1 MTVRNITEAKAH
13 AKALRSA
20 LAAQGTVVGHAQAL
34 ELIARQNG
42 ARDWN
47 TLSAQLANQAPV
59 SVQVPLPAPPLP
71 MHMHMH
77 MHQRVQGS
85 YLGQA
90 FTGTIK
96 AVSSFGA
103 HYSVTVR
110 LDEPVDTVTFEGFS
124 NMRRVIRGVVDL
136 DGIAIRKSSNGM
148 PHLTL
153 RVL

>member
-1 MTVRNITEAKAH
+1 MTVRNFTEAKAQ
-13 AKALRSA
+13 AKAPRSA

-47 TLSAQLANQAPV
+47 TLSAQLAKPAPV
-59 SVQVPLPAPPLP
+59 SVQVPVPAPLPLP
-71 MHMHMH
+71 MQ
-77 MHQRVQGS
+77 QRVQGS

-96 AVSSFGA
+96 AMSSFEA

-110 LDEPVDTVTFEGFS
+110 RDEPVDTVTFEGFS
-124 NMRRVIRGVVDL
+124 NMRRMISGVVDM
-136 DGIAIRKSSNGM
+136 DAIAIPKTSNGM

>member
-1 MTVRNITEAKAH
+1 MTVRNITEAKAQ

-47 TLSAQLANQAPV
+47 TLSAQLANAAPV
-59 SVQVPLPAPPLP
+59 WVPVAVAAPVPAPLP
-71 MHMHMH
+71 MHLR
-77 MHQRVQGS
+77 QRVQGS
-85 YLGQA
+85 YLGQD
-90 FTGTIK
+90 FTGTIT
-96 AVSSFGA
+96 AVSSFGS
-103 HYSVTVR
+103 HHSVTVR

-124 NMRRVIRGVVDL
+124 NMRRVISGVVDL
-136 DGIAIRKSSNGM
+136 DGIAIRKTSNGT

-153 RVL
+153 RAL